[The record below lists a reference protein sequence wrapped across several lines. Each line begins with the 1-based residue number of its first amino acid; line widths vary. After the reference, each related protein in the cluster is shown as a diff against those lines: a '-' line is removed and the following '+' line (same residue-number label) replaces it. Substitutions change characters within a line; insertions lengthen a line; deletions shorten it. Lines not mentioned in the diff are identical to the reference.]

1 MKAAAG
7 RAIAGLLTSPRIRDA
22 GRDLRA
28 MARRMRGEPALVHY
42 FHQVDDPYSHLV
54 LQALPALAV
63 QYACRIATNLASPP
77 DDTVAPDRDRLRAWS
92 RRDAAELA
100 AAVGLDFDDP
110 GHEAD
115 RDLAEQASRV
125 LAQLLAAGG
134 IRDSTTAGAPADA
147 LADALSVSRALWR
160 GDRATISRFP
170 AASMEATA
178 AALDAGA
185 AQRRKLGHYLGATL
199 YVEGEWY
206 WGIDRLA
213 HLEQR
218 LRSAGLAHDI
228 AAPLIAPV
236 PDVECRHRPTNGRR
250 PELHF
255 FCSLRSPYT
264 YLAVPRVVELAR
276 CYEARLRIRFVL
288 PMVMRGLP
296 VPREKRLY
304 ILRDTKREAE
314 RLGMPFGR
322 IADPVGVPTE
332 RGLAVLH
339 HAVASGN
346 GAEFLWS
353 FLRAVWAEGIDA
365 GSDSGLRTIAA
376 RAGLGAR
383 VVSTALADHSWR
395 EVANRNREEML
406 ALGLWGVPSFRV
418 DDRPARWGQDRLW
431 AVERDLIE
439 ATTAKPVDE
448 SSPTM
453 DAT

>member
-7 RAIAGLLTSPRIRDA
+7 RAIAGLLTSPRVRDI
-22 GRDLRA
+22 GRGLRST
-28 MARRMRGEPALVHY
+28 ARRARGAPALVEY

-54 LQALPALAV
+54 LQALPALAAN
-63 QYACRIATNLASPP
+63 YACRLETHLASPP
-77 DDTVAPDRDRLRAWS
+77 DDSVAPDRERLRAWS

-100 AAVGLDFDDP
+100 VAVGLEFNDP

-115 RDLAEQASRV
+115 RDLATQSSRV
-125 LAQLLAAGG
+125 MALLLAADGM
-134 IRDSTTAGAPADA
+134 RTAAAGDA
-147 LADALSVSRALWR
+147 LADALSVSRAMWR
-160 GDRATISRFP
+160 SDRATISSFP
-170 AASMEATA
+170 AASADA
-178 AALDAGA
+178 ASAALEAGA
-185 AQRRKLGHYLGATL
+185 ARRRKLGHYLGATL
-199 YVEGEWY
+199 YFEGEWY

-228 AAPLIAPV
+228 AAPLIAQV
-236 PDVECRHRPTNGRR
+236 PEVQCRHRPTNGQR

-264 YLAVPRVVELAR
+264 YLAVPRIVELAR

-339 HAVASGN
+339 HAMAVDRGS
-346 GAEFLWS
+346 EFLWS
-353 FLRAVWAEGIDA
+353 FLRGVWAEGIDA
-365 GSDSGLRTIAA
+365 GSDSGLRAIAA
-376 RAGLGAR
+376 RAGLGETA
-383 VVSTALADHSWR
+383 VSTALRDHSWR
-395 EVANRNREEML
+395 EIANRNREEML

-431 AVERDLIE
+431 AVERDLIA
-439 ATTAKPVDE
+439 ATKATRPGGTT
-448 SSPTM
+448 PTM

>member
-7 RAIAGLLTSPRIRDA
+7 SAIAGLLTSPRVRDL
-22 GRDLRA
+22 GRDVRTISRRLRGA
-28 MARRMRGEPALVHY
+28 PALVEY

-54 LQALPALAV
+54 LQALPALASN
-63 QYACRIATNLASPP
+63 YACRLETNLASPP
-77 DDTVAPDRDRLRAWS
+77 DDSVAPDRERLRAWS

-100 AAVGLDFDDP
+100 AAVGLEFDDP

-115 RDLAEQASRV
+115 RDLVMQSSRV
-125 LAQLLAAGG
+125 MALLLAPGG
-134 IRDSTTAGAPADA
+134 MRNTAASDA
-147 LADALSVSRALWR
+147 LADALSASRAMWR
-160 GDRATISRFP
+160 SDRATISSFP
-170 AASMEATA
+170 AASRDAA
-178 AALDAGA
+178 SAALEAGA
-185 AQRRKLGHYLGATL
+185 ARRTKLGHYLGATL
-199 YVEGEWY
+199 YFEGEWY

-218 LRSAGLAHDI
+218 LRSEGLARHA

-236 PDVECRHRPTNGRR
+236 PEVQCRHRPTNGQR

-264 YLAVPRVVELAR
+264 YLAVPRIVELAR

-322 IADPVGVPTE
+322 IADPVGIPTE

-339 HAVASGN
+339 HAMAADKGP
-346 GAEFLWS
+346 EFLWS
-353 FLRAVWAEGIDA
+353 FLRGVWAEGIDA

-376 RAGLGAR
+376 RAGLGETE
-383 VVSTALADHSWR
+383 VSTALRDLSWR

-431 AVERDLIE
+431 AVERDLIA
-439 ATTAKPVDE
+439 ATKATRPGGPT
-448 SSPTM
+448 PTM

>member
-7 RAIAGLLTSPRIRDA
+7 RAIAGLLTSPRVRDI
-22 GRDLRA
+22 GRGLRST
-28 MARRMRGEPALVHY
+28 ARRARGAPALVEY

-54 LQALPALAV
+54 LQALPALAAN
-63 QYACRIATNLASPP
+63 YACRLETHLASPP
-77 DDTVAPDRDRLRAWS
+77 DDSVAPDRERLRAWS
-92 RRDAAELA
+92 RRDAAEVA
-100 AAVGLDFDDP
+100 VAVGLEFNDP

-115 RDLAEQASRV
+115 RDLATQSSRV
-125 LAQLLAAGG
+125 MALLLAADGM
-134 IRDSTTAGAPADA
+134 RTAAAGDA
-147 LADALSVSRALWR
+147 LADALSVSRAMWR
-160 GDRATISRFP
+160 SDRATISSFP
-170 AASMEATA
+170 AASADA
-178 AALDAGA
+178 ASAALEAGA
-185 AQRRKLGHYLGATL
+185 ARRRKLGHYLGAML
-199 YVEGEWY
+199 YFEGEWY

-228 AAPLIAPV
+228 AAPLIAQV
-236 PDVECRHRPTNGRR
+236 PEVQCRHRPTNGQR

-264 YLAVPRVVELAR
+264 YLAVPRIVELAR

-339 HAVASGN
+339 HAMAVDRGP
-346 GAEFLWS
+346 EFLWS
-353 FLRAVWAEGIDA
+353 FLRGVWAEGIDA

-376 RAGLGAR
+376 MAGLGETA
-383 VVSTALADHSWR
+383 VSTALRDHSWR

-406 ALGLWGVPSFRV
+406 ALGLWGVPSFHV

-431 AVERDLIE
+431 AVERDLIA
-439 ATTAKPVDE
+439 ATKAERLDGTT
-448 SSPTM
+448 PTM
-453 DAT
+453 DATRDE

>member
-1 MKAAAG
+1 VKTAVG
-7 RAIAGLLTSPRIRDA
+7 RTIAGLLTNARVRDI
-22 GRDLRA
+22 GRGLRST
-28 MARRMRGEPALVHY
+28 ARRVRGAPALVEY
-42 FHQVDDPYSHLV
+42 YHQVDDPYSHLV
-54 LQALPALAV
+54 LQALPALASN
-63 QYACRIATNLASPP
+63 YACRLETHLASSP
-77 DDTVAPDRDRLRAWS
+77 DDSVAPDRERLRAWS
-92 RRDAAELA
+92 RRDATELA
-100 AAVGLDFDDP
+100 AAVGLEFDNP
-110 GHEAD
+110 GHEPD
-115 RDLAEQASRV
+115 RDLAAQAGRV
-125 LAQLLAAGG
+125 MALLLAADAPSNPGDGG
-134 IRDSTTAGAPADA
+134 A
-147 LADALSVSRALWR
+147 LTDALSVSRALWR
-160 GDRATISRFP
+160 GDRASISRFP
-170 AASMEATA
+170 TASTDA
-178 AALDAGA
+178 AAQMIQAGA
-185 AQRRKLGHYLGATL
+185 TRRRKLGHYLGATL
-199 YVEGEWY
+199 YFEGEWY

-218 LRSAGLAHDI
+218 LRSAGLAHHV

-236 PDVECRHRPTNGRR
+236 HEVECRHRPTNEHR

-264 YLAVPRVVELAR
+264 YLAVRRAIGLAR
-276 CYEARLRIRFVL
+276 CYAARLRIRFVL

-339 HAVASGN
+339 HAMAADKGP
-346 GAEFLWS
+346 EFLWS
-353 FLRAVWAEGIDA
+353 FLRGVWAEGIDA
-365 GSDSGLRTIAA
+365 GSDSGLRTIAV
-376 RAGLGAR
+376 RAGLDETA
-383 VVSTALADHSWR
+383 VSTALRDHTWR

-431 AVERDLIE
+431 AVERDLIA
-439 ATTAKPVDE
+439 ATKAARLDGTT
-448 SSPTM
+448 PTM

>member
-1 MKAAAG
+1 MKAAVG
-7 RAIAGLLTSPRIRDA
+7 RTIAGLLTSPRV
-22 GRDLRA
+22 RDLGRGLRST
-28 MARRMRGEPALVHY
+28 ARRVRGAPALVEY

-63 QYACRIATNLASPP
+63 NYACRLETTLASPP
-77 DDTVAPDRDRLRAWS
+77 DDSVAPDRERLRAWS

-100 AAVGLDFDDP
+100 AAVGLEFNDP
-110 GHEAD
+110 GHEPD
-115 RDLAEQASRV
+115 RELAAQAGCV
-125 LAQLLAAGG
+125 MAQLLAANAPRNPSHGG
-134 IRDSTTAGAPADA
+134 V
-147 LADALSVSRALWR
+147 LADTLSVSRALWR
-160 GDRATISRFP
+160 ADRATISRFA
-170 AASMEATA
+170 AASADA
-178 AALDAGA
+178 AAATLQAGA
-185 AQRRKLGHYLGATL
+185 ARRRKLRHYLGATL
-199 YVEGEWY
+199 YFEGEWY

-213 HLEQR
+213 HLEER
-218 LRSAGLAHDI
+218 LRSAGLAHHA
-228 AAPLIAPV
+228 AAPLIARV
-236 PDVECRHRPTNGRR
+236 PEVECRHRPTNGHR

-264 YLAVPRVVELAR
+264 YLAVPRLIELAR
-276 CYEARLRIRFVL
+276 CYAARLRIRFVL

-339 HAVASGN
+339 HAMAADKGP
-346 GAEFLWS
+346 EFLWS
-353 FLRAVWAEGIDA
+353 FLRGVWAEGLDA
-365 GSDSGLRTIAA
+365 GSDSGLRTIAV
-376 RAGLGAR
+376 RAGLDETA
-383 VVSTALADHSWR
+383 VSTALRDHTWR

-418 DDRPARWGQDRLW
+418 DDQPARWGQDRLW
-431 AVERDLIE
+431 AVERDLIA
-439 ATTAKPVDE
+439 ATKAARLDGST
-448 SSPTM
+448 PTM

>member
-1 MKAAAG
+1 MKAAVG
-7 RAIAGLLTSPRIRDA
+7 RTIAGLLTSPRVR
-22 GRDLRA
+22 GLLRG
-28 MARRMRGEPALVHY
+28 ARSISRRLRGAPALVEY

-54 LQALPALAV
+54 LQALPALAAN
-63 QYACRIATNLASPP
+63 YACRLETHLASPP
-77 DDTVAPDRDRLRAWS
+77 DDSVAPDRERLRGWS

-100 AAVGLDFDDP
+100 VAVGLEFNDP

-115 RDLAEQASRV
+115 RDLATQSSRV
-125 LAQLLAAGG
+125 MALLLAADGM
-134 IRDSTTAGAPADA
+134 RNAAAGDA
-147 LADALSVSRALWR
+147 LADALSVSRAMWR
-160 GDRATISRFP
+160 SDRATISGFP
-170 AASMEATA
+170 AASADA
-178 AALDAGA
+178 ASAALAAGA
-185 AQRRKLGHYLGATL
+185 ARRRKLGHYLGATL
-199 YVEGEWY
+199 YFEGEWY
-206 WGIDRLA
+206 WGVDRLA

-236 PDVECRHRPTNGRR
+236 PEVQCRHRPTNGQR

-264 YLAVPRVVELAR
+264 YLAVPRVIELAR

-339 HAVASGN
+339 HAMAADKGP
-346 GAEFLWS
+346 EFLWS
-353 FLRAVWAEGIDA
+353 FLRGVWAEGIDA
-365 GSDSGLRTIAA
+365 GQRLGPAHDCRKS
-376 RAGLGAR
+376 GAR
-383 VVSTALADHSWR
+383 
-395 EVANRNREEML
+395 
-406 ALGLWGVPSFRV
+406 
-418 DDRPARWGQDRLW
+418 
-431 AVERDLIE
+431 RD
-439 ATTAKPVDE
+439 
-448 SSPTM
+448 
-453 DAT
+453 

>member
-1 MKAAAG
+1 VSDTVKTAVG
-7 RAIAGLLTSPRIRDA
+7 RTIAELLTNARVRDI
-22 GRDLRA
+22 GRGLRSK
-28 MARRMRGEPALVHY
+28 ARRVRGAPALVEY
-42 FHQVDDPYSHLV
+42 YHQVDDPYSHLL
-54 LQALPALAV
+54 LQALPALASN
-63 QYACRIATNLASPP
+63 YACRLETHLASPP
-77 DDTVAPDRDRLRAWS
+77 DDSVAPDRERLRAWS

-100 AAVGLDFDDP
+100 AAVGLEFDDP
-110 GHEAD
+110 GHEPE
-115 RDLAEQASRV
+115 RDCAAQAGRV
-125 LAQLLAAGG
+125 MALLLAADAP
-134 IRDSTTAGAPADA
+134 RHTTHGDGLGAAIP
-147 LADALSVSRALWR
+147 VSRALWR
-160 GDRATISRFP
+160 SDRATISRLP
-170 AASMEATA
+170 AASADVA
-178 AALDAGA
+178 AAMLQAGA
-185 AQRRKLGHYLGATL
+185 VRRRKLGHYLGATL
-199 YVEGEWY
+199 YFEGEWY

-218 LRSAGLAHDI
+218 LRSAGLAHHA
-228 AAPLIAPV
+228 AAPLIARV
-236 PDVECRHRPTNGRR
+236 PEVECRHRPTNGRR

-264 YLAVPRVVELAR
+264 YLAVPRAIELAQ
-276 CYEARLRIRFVL
+276 CYAARLRIRFVL

-339 HAVASGN
+339 HAMAADKGS
-346 GAEFLWS
+346 EFLWS
-353 FLRAVWAEGIDA
+353 FLCGVWTEGLDA

-376 RAGLGAR
+376 RAGLDATA
-383 VVSTALADHSWR
+383 VSTALRDHTWR

-406 ALGLWGVPSFRV
+406 ALGLWGVPSVRV

-431 AVERDLIE
+431 AVERDLVA
-439 ATTAKPVDE
+439 ATKAVRLDGPA
-448 SSPTM
+448 PTV

>member
-1 MKAAAG
+1 VSSSMKAAVG
-7 RAIAGLLTSPRIRDA
+7 RAIAELLTSPRVRDLGRDA
-22 GRDLRA
+22 RSIS
-28 MARRMRGEPALVHY
+28 RRVRGAPALVEY

-54 LQALPALAV
+54 LQALPALASN
-63 QYACRIATNLASPP
+63 YACRLETSLASPP
-77 DDTVAPDRDRLRAWS
+77 DDSVAPDRERLRAWS

-100 AAVGLDFDDP
+100 ATVRLEFSDP
-110 GHEAD
+110 GHEVD
-115 RDLAEQASRV
+115 RDLAAQASRV
-125 LAQLLAAGG
+125 MALLLAADGM
-134 IRDSTTAGAPADA
+134 RNAAAGDA
-147 LADALSVSRALWR
+147 LADALSVSRAMWR
-160 GDRATISRFP
+160 SDRATISSFP
-170 AASMEATA
+170 AASADA
-178 AALDAGA
+178 ASAALEAGA
-185 AQRRKLGHYLGATL
+185 ARRRKLGHYLGAML
-199 YVEGEWY
+199 YFEGEWY

-218 LRSAGLAHDI
+218 LRSAGLAQRA

-236 PDVECRHRPTNGRR
+236 PEVECRHRPTNGWR

-264 YLAVPRVVELAR
+264 YLAAPRIVELAR

-322 IADPVGVPTE
+322 IADPVGAPTE

-339 HAVASGN
+339 HAMAADKGP
-346 GAEFLWS
+346 EFLWS
-353 FLRAVWAEGIDA
+353 FLRGVWAEGIDV

-376 RAGLGAR
+376 RAGLGESA
-383 VVSTALADHSWR
+383 VSTALRDQSWR
-395 EVANRNREEML
+395 EVANGNREDML

-418 DDRPARWGQDRLW
+418 EDRPARWGQDRLW
-431 AVERDLIE
+431 AVERDLIA
-439 ATTAKPVDE
+439 ATKAARPEGTT
-448 SSPTM
+448 PTM

>member
-1 MKAAAG
+1 MKSAVG
-7 RAIAGLLTSPRIRDA
+7 RVISGLLTSPRVRDF
-22 GRDLRA
+22 GRGLRST
-28 MARRMRGEPALVHY
+28 ARRVRGAPALVEY

-54 LQALPALAV
+54 LQALPALAAN
-63 QYACRIATNLASPP
+63 YACRLETHLASPP
-77 DDTVAPDRDRLRAWS
+77 DDSVAPDRERLRAWS

-100 AAVGLDFDDP
+100 AAVGLEFDDP
-110 GHEAD
+110 GHEPD
-115 RDLAEQASRV
+115 RGLTSQAGRV
-125 LAQLLAAGG
+125 MALLLAAN
-134 IRDSTTAGAPADA
+134 APRHSSEGDV
-147 LADALSVSRALWR
+147 LADARSVSRALWR
-160 GDRATISRFP
+160 SDRATISRLP
-170 AASMEATA
+170 AASADAVAAT
-178 AALDAGA
+178 LQAGA
-185 AQRRKLGHYLGATL
+185 ARRRKLGHYLGATL
-199 YVEGEWY
+199 YFEGEWY

-218 LRSAGLAHDI
+218 LRSAGLAHRA

-236 PDVECRHRPTNGRR
+236 PEIECRHRPTNGQR

-264 YLAVPRVVELAR
+264 YLAVPRIVELAR

-322 IADPVGVPTE
+322 IADPVGTPTE

-339 HAVASGN
+339 HAMTADKGP
-346 GAEFLWS
+346 EFLWS
-353 FLRAVWAEGIDA
+353 FLSGVWAEGIDA
-365 GSDSGLRTIAA
+365 GSDSGMRTIAA
-376 RAGLGAR
+376 RAGLSETAL
-383 VVSTALADHSWR
+383 STALRDEAWR
-395 EVANRNREEML
+395 EFADRNREEML

-431 AVERDLIE
+431 AVERDLIA
-439 ATTAKPVDE
+439 ATRAARLDGTKSTV
-448 SSPTM
+448 
-453 DAT
+453 DATLDE

>member
-1 MKAAAG
+1 
-7 RAIAGLLTSPRIRDA
+7 
-22 GRDLRA
+22 
-28 MARRMRGEPALVHY
+28 MARRVRGAPALVHY

-54 LQALPALAV
+54 LQALPALAAH
-63 QYACRIATNLASPP
+63 YACRIEAHLASPP
-77 DDTVAPDRDRLRAWS
+77 DDSVAPDRDRLRAWS

-100 AAVGLDFDDP
+100 AAVGLEFDDP

-125 LAQLLAAGG
+125 LATMLTADGM
-134 IRDSTTAGAPADA
+134 RDPTTGSA

-170 AASMEATA
+170 AASMHATV
-178 AALDAGA
+178 AALHAGA
-185 AQRRKLGHYLGATL
+185 ARRRKLGHYLGATL
-199 YVEGEWY
+199 YFEGEWY

-218 LRSAGLAHDI
+218 LRSAGLAQRA
-228 AAPLIAPV
+228 AAPLIAPI
-236 PDVECRHRPTNGRR
+236 PEVECRYRPTNGRR

-264 YLAVPRVVELAR
+264 YLAVPRIVELAR
-276 CYEARLRIRFVL
+276 CYDGRLRIRFVL

-322 IADPVGVPTE
+322 IADPVGAPTE

-339 HAVASGN
+339 HAMAVDKGP
-346 GAEFLWS
+346 EFLWS
-353 FLRAVWAEGIDA
+353 FLRGVWAEGIDA
-365 GSDSGLRTIAA
+365 GSDTGLRTIAA
-376 RAGLGAR
+376 RAGLGETA
-383 VVSTALADHSWR
+383 VSTALRDQSWR

-431 AVERDLIE
+431 AVERDLIAATE
-439 ATTAKPVDE
+439 AARLDGTT
-448 SSPTM
+448 PTM

>member
-1 MKAAAG
+1 MKTAAG
-7 RAIAGLLTSPRIRDA
+7 RAIAGLLTSPTVRDI
-22 GRDLRA
+22 GRGMRS
-28 MARRMRGEPALVHY
+28 MARRVRGAPALVEY
-42 FHQVDDPYSHLV
+42 FHQVDDPYSHLL
-54 LQALPALAV
+54 LQALPALAAR
-63 QYACRIATNLASPP
+63 YACRLETNLASPP
-77 DDTVAPDRDRLRAWS
+77 DASVAPDRERLRAWS

-100 AAVGLDFDDP
+100 AAVGLEFDDP

-115 RDLAEQASRV
+115 PALAENASRV
-125 LAQLLAAGG
+125 LAPLLAADGM
-134 IRDSTTAGAPADA
+134 RDKTTGGAPAEA
-147 LADALSVSRALWR
+147 LVDALSVSRALWR

-170 AASMEATA
+170 AASMDATV

-185 AQRRKLGHYLGATL
+185 ARRRKLGHYLGATL
-199 YVEGEWY
+199 YFEGEWY

-218 LRSAGLAHDI
+218 LRSAGLARHT

-236 PDVECRHRPTNGRR
+236 PDVRCRHRPTNGQR

-264 YLAVPRVVELAR
+264 YLAVPRVIELAR

-314 RLGMPFGR
+314 RLHMPFGR

-339 HAVASGN
+339 HAMA
-346 GAEFLWS
+346 ADKEPEFLWS
-353 FLRAVWAEGIDA
+353 FLRGVWAEGIDA
-365 GSDSGLRTIAA
+365 GSDSGLRTIAE
-376 RAGLGAR
+376 RAGLGATA
-383 VVSTALADHSWR
+383 VSTALRDLTWR

-431 AVERDLIE
+431 AVERDLIA
-439 ATTAKPVDE
+439 ATKAERLDGTT
-448 SSPTM
+448 PTM

>member
-1 MKAAAG
+1 VSDSVKTAVG
-7 RAIAGLLTSPRIRDA
+7 RTIAGLLTSPRVRDI
-22 GRDLRA
+22 GRGLRST
-28 MARRMRGEPALVHY
+28 ARRVRGAPALVEY

-54 LQALPALAV
+54 LQALPALASN
-63 QYACRIATNLASPP
+63 YACRLETHLASPP
-77 DDTVAPDRDRLRAWS
+77 DDSVAPDRERLSAWS

-100 AAVGLDFDDP
+100 AVVGLEFDDP
-110 GHEAD
+110 GHEPD
-115 RDLAEQASRV
+115 RDLAAQAGRV
-125 LAQLLAAGG
+125 MALLLAA
-134 IRDSTTAGAPADA
+134 DAPRNPTHDDGLTKA
-147 LADALSVSRALWR
+147 LPVSRALWR
-160 GDRATISRFP
+160 GDRASISRFP
-170 AASMEATA
+170 AASSDVA
-178 AALDAGA
+178 AATLQAGA
-185 AQRRKLGHYLGATL
+185 VRRRKLGHYLGATL
-199 YVEGEWY
+199 YFEGEWY

-218 LRSAGLAHDI
+218 LRSAGLAHHA

-236 PDVECRHRPTNGRR
+236 PEVECRHRPTNGQR

-264 YLAVPRVVELAR
+264 YLAVPRAIELAR
-276 CYEARLRIRFVL
+276 CYAARLRIRFVL

-339 HAVASGN
+339 HAIAADKGP
-346 GAEFLWS
+346 EFLWS
-353 FLRAVWAEGIDA
+353 FLRGVWAEGLDA

-376 RAGLGAR
+376 RAGLGETA
-383 VVSTALADHSWR
+383 VSTALRDHTWR

-431 AVERDLIE
+431 AVERDLIA
-439 ATTAKPVDE
+439 ATQAERLDGTT
-448 SSPTM
+448 PTM

>member
-1 MKAAAG
+1 V
-7 RAIAGLLTSPRIRDA
+7 I
-22 GRDLRA
+22 
-28 MARRMRGEPALVHY
+28 
-42 FHQVDDPYSHLV
+42 
-54 LQALPALAV
+54 
-63 QYACRIATNLASPP
+63 
-77 DDTVAPDRDRLRAWS
+77 
-92 RRDAAELA
+92 
-100 AAVGLDFDDP
+100 
-110 GHEAD
+110 
-115 RDLAEQASRV
+115 
-125 LAQLLAAGG
+125 
-134 IRDSTTAGAPADA
+134 
-147 LADALSVSRALWR
+147 
-160 GDRATISRFP
+160 
-170 AASMEATA
+170 
-178 AALDAGA
+178 
-185 AQRRKLGHYLGATL
+185 
-199 YVEGEWY
+199 
-206 WGIDRLA
+206 
-213 HLEQR
+213 
-218 LRSAGLAHDI
+218 
-228 AAPLIAPV
+228 
-236 PDVECRHRPTNGRR
+236 
-250 PELHF
+250 
-255 FCSLRSPYT
+255 
-264 YLAVPRVVELAR
+264 ELAR
-276 CYEARLRIRFVL
+276 CYAARLQIRFVL

-353 FLRAVWAEGIDA
+353 FLRGVWAEGIDA
-365 GSDSGLRTIAA
+365 SSDSGLRTIAA

-418 DDRPARWGQDRLW
+418 DDRTARWGQDRLW